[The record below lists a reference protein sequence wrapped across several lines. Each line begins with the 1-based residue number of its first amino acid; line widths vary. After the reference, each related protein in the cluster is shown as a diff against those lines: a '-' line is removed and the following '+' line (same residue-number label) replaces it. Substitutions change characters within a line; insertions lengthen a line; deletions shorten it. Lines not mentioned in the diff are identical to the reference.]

1 MGHFDE
7 SIFHR
12 PNIEIDI
19 AGAAKRIVLTE
30 TRERH
35 DFRALRPGGPNA
47 IQNIWRRSGRTD
59 RDQHIASAPMP
70 FNLTGEDTVVS
81 EIISK
86 ACQGGAVAESGRPH
100 AAVLGKIDR
109 HMGGYPH
116 AAAVSDEHHLVAAL
130 VGTMAEIANL
140 LEGSVKRD
148 AVAAGSAAF
157 RLARDPE

>member
-7 SIFHR
+7 SIFRR

-70 FNLTGEDTVVS
+70 FNLTGEDALVS

-86 ACQGGAVAESGRPH
+86 ACQGGAVEKSKLPCLCGDITLQKNQKISRCGYTGD
-100 AAVLGKIDR
+100 AAYFPD
-109 HMGGYPH
+109 
-116 AAAVSDEHHLVAAL
+116 
-130 VGTMAEIANL
+130 L
-140 LEGSVKRD
+140 LR
-148 AVAAGSAAF
+148 SATAQATK
-157 RLARDPE
+157 LQ